1 MPYTIS
7 RNSEYSDTMFIV
19 FGQLELG
26 QSELNNQP
34 EIAQLTISGYIEEG
48 MATGPII
55 INGGNLILNNGI
67 VLEEN
72 HSGNYTAGG
81 IRNMGSIL
89 MNGGVIQNNKANYRG
104 AGIYNENMGHID
116 ILGEASDIM
125 KLLMII
131 IMKEEVYATISVQ
144 LIYQEEAFIITRL
157 LWEAVYLAKTG
168 P

>member
-1 MPYTIS
+1 LNGALEYLGESVEYYVDAEGNDDNTGSKTSPFATLARALFEIGNNGGVGVIHLCCDIEIDGPLMSFGSVKLINDDMPYTIS
-7 RNSEYSDTMFIV
+7 RNSEYSYTMFIV

-72 HSGNYTAGG
+72 HSDNYTAGG
-81 IRNMGSIL
+81 IRNM
-89 MNGGVIQNNKANYRG
+89 
-104 AGIYNENMGHID
+104 
-116 ILGEASDIM
+116 
-125 KLLMII
+125 
-131 IMKEEVYATISVQ
+131 
-144 LIYQEEAFIITRL
+144 
-157 LWEAVYLAKTG
+157 
-168 P
+168 